1 MKQFLLLQ
9 RFRSNDGYGK
19 RCPVSVEMLRHYVSV
34 QKVLIE
40 FSLGREN
47 LPLKTDDSQIRF
59 SGKITG
65 SSFIQIFQIAVVL
78 NELNCL
84 GRMTVPQV
92 PLELFT
98 TRTR

>member
-1 MKQFLLLQ
+1 
-9 RFRSNDGYGK
+9 
-19 RCPVSVEMLRHYVSV
+19 MLRHYVSV

-84 GRMTVPQV
+84 GHMTVPQV